1 MDEGSLGALTR
12 RHLLAASALAMV
24 GTAATGARGTGLAL
38 AAPTPTPP
46 ARLPAS
52 LRNAEMAEWQQVVGA
67 SFRLSGGGR
76 VRLVAVEA
84 LPAPG
89 PRPQGIRAQAF
100 AAVFETAAGA
110 VEDDR
115 TYRLSNLMLPPVDV
129 HFGPKIRAGAQ
140 VRHIAVF
147 N

>member
-1 MDEGSLGALTR
+1 MDEGSLGAPTR
-12 RHLLAASALAMV
+12 RHLLAAAALAMV
-24 GTAATGARGTGLAL
+24 GTAATAGRSAGLSLAP
-38 AAPTPTPP
+38 AAPTS
-46 ARLPAS
+46 ARFPSS
-52 LRNAEMAEWQQVVGA
+52 LRGSEIADWQQVVGT

-84 LPAPG
+84 LPTSG
-89 PRPQGIRAQAF
+89 PRPKGTRGQAF

-110 VEDDR
+110 VDDDR

-129 HFGPKIRAGAQ
+129 HFGPKIQAGARA
-140 VRHIAVF
+140 RHIAVF

>member
-1 MDEGSLGALTR
+1 MDEGSLGAPTR
-12 RHLLAASALAMV
+12 RHLLAAAALAMV
-24 GTAATGARGTGLAL
+24 GSAATAGRGAGLSL
-38 AAPTPTPP
+38 APSAPPP

-52 LRNAEMAEWQQVVGA
+52 LRDAEIADWQQLVGA

-84 LPAPG
+84 LPASG
-89 PRPQGIRAQAF
+89 PRPKGIRAQAF
-100 AAVFETAAGA
+100 AALFETAAGA

-115 TYRLSNLMLPPVDV
+115 TYRLSSLMLPPFDV
-129 HFGPKIRAGAQ
+129 HFGPKIQMAAKA
-140 VRHIAVF
+140 RHIAVF

>member
-1 MDEGSLGALTR
+1 MDEAPLGATTR
-12 RHLLAASALAMV
+12 RHLLVAAALGMI
-24 GTAATGARGTGLAL
+24 GTAAGASRATRI
-38 AAPTPTPP
+38 AAASPP
-46 ARLPAS
+46 PSRLPKS
-52 LRNAEMAEWQQVVGA
+52 LRDGDMADWQQVVGR

-84 LPAPG
+84 LPSSG
-89 PRPQGIRAQAF
+89 PRPAGLRSQSF

-115 TYRLSNLMLPPVDV
+115 TYRLSNLTLPPVDV
-129 HFGPKIRAGAQ
+129 HFGPKIQAGARA
-140 VRHIAVF
+140 RHIAVF